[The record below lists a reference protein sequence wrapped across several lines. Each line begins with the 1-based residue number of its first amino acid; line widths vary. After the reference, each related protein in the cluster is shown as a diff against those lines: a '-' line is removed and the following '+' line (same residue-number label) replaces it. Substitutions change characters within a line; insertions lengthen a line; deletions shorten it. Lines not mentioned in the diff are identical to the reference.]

1 MDTLEALN
9 QDLISDPEELEFIQ
23 RLNELLA
30 PETPN
35 TPHGS
40 TPSSTPNYYYPESE
54 TEQEEVNH
62 EHHSLEHL
70 ILVLETKIMRR
81 FMDMENKLNSFSLK
95 QMKRK
100 RTGSNR
106 CKALNRKGEVCNG
119 YVCKN
124 KSKHLCYAH
133 YVLIDKQKEN
143 ASYLYS
149 RK

>member
-1 MDTLEALN
+1 MDTLEPPNLN
-9 QDLISDPEELEFIQ
+9 ISDQEELEFIQ
-23 RLNELLA
+23 RLNELLT
-30 PETPN
+30 PEHPLPSPTTPYS
-35 TPHGS
+35 PYPDS
-40 TPSSTPNYYYPESE
+40 TY
-54 TEQEEVNH
+54 TEPTDPDQH
-62 EHHSLEHL
+62 CLEHL
-70 ILVLETKIMRR
+70 ILVMESKIMRR
-81 FMDMENKLNSFSLK
+81 FTDLENKLNSFSLK

-106 CKALNRKGEVCNG
+106 CKALNRKGEICNG

>member
-1 MDTLEALN
+1 MNYTIQADTFARPSMGEIDDEETMEFIARLN
-9 QDLISDPEELEFIQ
+9 GYLGIQQDDGNTTPYSTTTSQDL
-23 RLNELLA
+23 
-30 PETPN
+30 
-35 TPHGS
+35 
-40 TPSSTPNYYYPESE
+40 
-54 TEQEEVNH
+54 EQQC
-62 EHHSLEHL
+62 LEHL
-70 ILVLETKIMRR
+70 ILVMEAKLLRR
-81 FMDMENKLNSFSLK
+81 FDDLEAKLNSFSLK

-133 YVLIDKQKEN
+133 YVLMDKQKEKAN
-143 ASYLYS
+143 YLYS

>member
-1 MDTLEALN
+1 MDTLEALSQN
-9 QDLISDPEELEFIQ
+9 LVSDPEELEFIQ

-35 TPHGS
+35 TPCGS
-40 TPSSTPNYYYPESE
+40 TPCETPVHYYTESE
-54 TEQEEVNH
+54 NEQEDH
-62 EHHSLEHL
+62 EQHSLEHL

-81 FMDMENKLNSFSLK
+81 FTDMENKLNSFSLK

-133 YVLIDKQKEN
+133 YVLIDKQKES

>member
-1 MDTLEALN
+1 MGEIDDEETMEFIARLN
-9 QDLISDPEELEFIQ
+9 GYLGIQEDGNSTPYSTTTSQDL
-23 RLNELLA
+23 
-30 PETPN
+30 
-35 TPHGS
+35 
-40 TPSSTPNYYYPESE
+40 
-54 TEQEEVNH
+54 EQQC
-62 EHHSLEHL
+62 LEHL
-70 ILVLETKIMRR
+70 ILVMETKLLRR
-81 FMDMENKLNSFSLK
+81 FDDLEAKLNSFSLK

-133 YVLIDKQKEN
+133 YVLMDKQKEKAN
-143 ASYLYS
+143 YLYS